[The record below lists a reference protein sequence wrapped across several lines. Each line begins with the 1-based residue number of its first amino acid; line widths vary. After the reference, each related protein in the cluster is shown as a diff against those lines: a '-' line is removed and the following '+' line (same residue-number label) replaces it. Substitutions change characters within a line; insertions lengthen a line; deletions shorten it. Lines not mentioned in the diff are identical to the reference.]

1 MKKIGVILIA
11 VAILGLAG
19 CAGSSKGGAPSEPYS
34 VDMSTLK
41 VVALDGT
48 PIGTGDVIKNPK
60 PFAKQ
65 YDDLM
70 ILFGPFPAGFDWPS
84 HARVTVAIT
93 CYDGDGKEIAPADGN
108 AMVSLIYDIKGDIRG
123 PDMGPGPNT
132 PLKEMNIG
140 GYSGT
145 VHKERGARSR
155 LNKAPQAILFQNS
168 SRDVKYIEV
177 KSIMFHDNS

>member
-11 VAILGLAG
+11 IAILGLAG
-19 CAGSSKGGAPSEPYS
+19 CAGSSKKGGTSEPFV
-34 VDMSTLK
+34 VDMSTLT

-48 PIGTGDVIKNPK
+48 PIGDGTAVKNPK
-60 PFAKQ
+60 PFTKN

-84 HARVTVAIT
+84 HARLTVAIT

-145 VHKERGARSR
+145 LHKERGARSR
-155 LNKAPQAILFQNS
+155 LTNAPQAILFQNS
-168 SRDVKYIEV
+168 DAKVKFIEV
-177 KSIMFHDNS
+177 TSIMFHDNS

>member
-11 VAILGLAG
+11 IAILGLVG
-19 CAGSSKGGAPSEPYS
+19 CASKKSGEPSEPFV
-34 VDMSTLK
+34 VDMSTVT

-48 PIGTGDVIKNPK
+48 PIGDGSAVKNPK
-60 PFAKQ
+60 PFTKN

-70 ILFGPFPAGFDWPS
+70 ILFGPFPANLDWPS
-84 HARVTVAIT
+84 HARVTVAIV
-93 CYDGDGKEIAPADGN
+93 CYDGDGKVIDPADGN
-108 AMVSLIYDIKGDIRG
+108 AMVSLVYDIKGDIRG

-168 SRDVKYIEV
+168 NIGVKYIEV
-177 KSIMFHDNS
+177 TSIIFHDNS